1 MSDVSQPDEKLSQAL
16 KEIDELNSS
25 LSKEKTVHAEKV
37 CSGVLFVRYC
47 SETILQFFHTL

>member
-1 MSDVSQPDEKLSQAL
+1 MVRRSKMMSDVSQPDEKLSQAL

-37 CSGVLFVRYC
+37 CSGVLFC
-47 SETILQFFHTL
+47 ALL